1 VADAARGREMSSWV
15 QKPMHTMSSHIAIA
29 SNFLAPIIEEET
41 KSNGNVSFVRRAVP
55 RLRILVVDN
64 DRDFRGLHATAL
76 RGAGYEVETAPD
88 GEAALMK
95 LAFRHF
101 DLAIV
106 DWHMPRLDGASLVFW
121 LRSAGSTTPV
131 VMVTGSDTST
141 LPLATTR
148 DLAAILP
155 KPISL
160 AEYLGAVRTALFEGS
175 TSSHLHL
182 QIA

>member
-1 VADAARGREMSSWV
+1 
-15 QKPMHTMSSHIAIA
+15 MHTMSSHITIA
-29 SNFLAPIIEEET
+29 SNFLAPLIDEDSR
-41 KSNGNVSFVRRAVP
+41 SNGSADTTRRTVP
-55 RLRILVVDN
+55 RSRILVVDN
-64 DRDFRGLHATAL
+64 DRDFRDLHAAAL
-76 RGAGYEVETAPD
+76 REAGYEVETASD

-131 VMVTGSDTST
+131 VMVTGSDVST

-148 DLAAILP
+148 ELAAILP

-160 AEYLGAVRTALFEGS
+160 TEYLGSVRTALFEASANG
-175 TSSHLHL
+175 HFNRYV
-182 QIA
+182 A

>member
-1 VADAARGREMSSWV
+1 VGAETNAHHEQPHHHRFELPRPIDRRGGQV
-15 QKPMHTMSSHIAIA
+15 QRKRT
-29 SNFLAPIIEEET
+29 F
-41 KSNGNVSFVRRAVP
+41 RW
-55 RLRILVVDN
+55 RILVVDN
-64 DRDFRGLHATAL
+64 DRDFRDLYATAL
-76 RGAGYEVETAPD
+76 RGAGYEVETSPD

-141 LPLATTR
+141 LPQSTMR
-148 DLAAILP
+148 ELAAILP

-160 AEYLGAVRTALFEGS
+160 TEYLGVVRAALFAES
-175 TSSHLHL
+175 TNGHLNR
-182 QIA
+182 QVA